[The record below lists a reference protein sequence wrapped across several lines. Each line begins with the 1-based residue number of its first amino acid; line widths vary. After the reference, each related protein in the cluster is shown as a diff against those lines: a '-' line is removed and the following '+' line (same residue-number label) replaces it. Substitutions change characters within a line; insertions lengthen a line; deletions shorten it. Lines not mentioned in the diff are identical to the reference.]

1 MIGEQPVRV
10 LIVDDHAMVRSGLR
24 NFICAYDWMEPVGEA
39 ADGSEAI
46 AFCTSHG
53 VDIVLMDLVMP
64 GMDGLDAIRGI
75 MALSKPIKIIVLT
88 SFNEQD
94 SIEQALKAGAIS
106 FLLKNVAAEELAQT
120 IRAAQA
126 GHSTLSPEVTD
137 GLIAAARQKPSPGH
151 DLTARKKEVLALLVK
166 GLSNSDIAAQLAIS
180 LATTKYH
187 LSNIF
192 SKLGAKSR
200 VEAVTIALDRNLVG
214 KSNSSPSHPFGE
226 DVTRSNS

>member
-1 MIGEQPVRV
+1 MIEVQPIRV

-24 NFICAYDWMEPVGEA
+24 NFISAYDWMETVGEA
-39 ADGSEAI
+39 ADGGEAVE
-46 AFCTSHG
+46 FCANHA

-75 MALSKPIKIIVLT
+75 MALSKPIRIIVLT

-106 FLLKNVAAEELAQT
+106 YLLKNVAAEELAQT
-120 IRAAQA
+120 ILAARA

-137 GLIAAARQKPSPGH
+137 ALITAARKKPAPGY
-151 DLTARKKEVLALLVK
+151 DLTAREKEVLALLAK
-166 GLSNSDIAAQLAIS
+166 GLSNADIAAHLSIS
-180 LATTKYH
+180 LATAKYH

-192 SKLGAKSR
+192 SKLGANNR
-200 VEAVTIALDRNLVG
+200 VEAVTIALDHNLVG
-214 KSNSSPSHPFGE
+214 KS
-226 DVTRSNS
+226 